1 MRATIVAAAAVPATT
16 NGPHCRTP
24 PSNAGASETNVEN
37 VTAAPMV
44 RSPTAPIKTLD
55 DIAALRSRFRA
66 TNPSSTSTAAAAPLE
81 SSVAEAVLRTSAAL
95 AVESCC
101 DTAVST
107 PESTDSQFR
116 AIAAANPRTSAAV
129 RAHRTLATFGRTE

>member
-1 MRATIVAAAAVPATT
+1 MVAAAAVPATT

-24 PSNAGASETNVEN
+24 PSSAEASDTKVEN

-44 RSPTAPIKTLD
+44 SIPTAPIRTFD
-55 DIAALRSRFRA
+55 DIAALRSRFSA
-66 TNPSSTSTAAAAPLE
+66 TNPSSTSTAAAAPLD

-116 AIAAANPRTSAAV
+116 AMAAANARISAAV
-129 RAHRTLATFGRTE
+129 RAHRAVATFGRTE